1 MTPAP
6 FLNSSYSSRQKNINT
21 HLFIMPTITSD
32 VLLLAPLIGHVGNL
46 NMELIGTSRVRHVH
60 QTLSPR
66 AGDVIHPVLWIQG
79 CGFSETSASF
89 PNSNNLYLHR
99 PQLF

>member
-6 FLNSSYSSRQKNINT
+6 FL
-21 HLFIMPTITSD
+21 MPTITSD
-32 VLLLAPLIGHVGNL
+32 VLLLAPPIGHVGNL

-79 CGFSETSASF
+79 CGFSETKDNGTHSTKTLSIKMK
-89 PNSNNLYLHR
+89 SDI
-99 PQLF
+99 

>member
-1 MTPAP
+1 
-6 FLNSSYSSRQKNINT
+6 
-21 HLFIMPTITSD
+21 MPTITSD

-79 CGFSETSASF
+79 CGLSETILMHCAETSVF
-89 PNSNNLYLHR
+89 LKDYLVIM
-99 PQLF
+99 

>member
-1 MTPAP
+1 
-6 FLNSSYSSRQKNINT
+6 
-21 HLFIMPTITSD
+21 MPTITSD

-79 CGFSETSASF
+79 CGFSETKLALAS
-89 PNSNNLYLHR
+89 NGVIIMASSVQCN
-99 PQLF
+99 